1 MMSKPRYGFLL
12 TLLLLAGGP
21 PAFAVDIDGRV
32 GDSEWQGAEHITDF
46 RKTQPLTGEPPS
58 HATEAWILSTPE
70 GLAVALRNTQPA
82 SVPRT
87 QQRVQRD
94 FEEQVDRVN
103 VIVDFDADGRTGYDF
118 RVSSTDDVYDSVV
131 TDELQFNKDW
141 DGNWKH
147 AVGVDEAGWTVEV
160 LIPWYIASMRDAK
173 GDKRTIKIYLDRI
186 IGTTGERV
194 AYFDEVIDEFG
205 LVDRAALLSNE
216 GAVRGPE
223 LATLLDVAA
232 ESALINISG
241 HVDHARLFERFRTR
255 VYIDIDPGFT
265 QSWHA
270 AGLAGARLDGHDHYV
285 TIAERIGATDC
296 PIPTCGL
303 EWKTV
308 RQPVVL
314 GDWPVV
320 APVAPLRF
328 TTVGSWR
335 GPFGPVTI
343 DDRTFGLKVHEFR
356 SIITLP
362 TLATHLFELALDI
375 HPGDDVDRQTLLAN
389 SWRLVDPRAAHD
401 QAVGVAQALGQRLV
415 ARFAGMVERDAGRL
429 EQALDSV
436 GVNGIGDDD
445 MGHGRTLS

>member
-1 MMSKPRYGFLL
+1 VKPTIVVGGA
-12 TLLLLAGGP
+12 LANKCGSGG
-21 PAFAVDIDGRV
+21 
-32 GDSEWQGAEHITDF
+32 
-46 RKTQPLTGEPPS
+46 
-58 HATEAWILSTPE
+58 EAWVRLSWIR
-70 GLAVALRNTQPA
+70 GLQGLGFDVWFVEQI
-82 SVPRT
+82 
-87 QQRVQRD
+87 
-94 FEEQVDRVN
+94 EE
-103 VIVDFDADGRTGYDF
+103 
-118 RVSSTDDVYDSVV
+118 
-131 TDELQFNKDW
+131 
-141 DGNWKH
+141 
-147 AVGVDEAGWTVEV
+147 
-160 LIPWYIASMRDAK
+160 P
-173 GDKRTIKIYLDRI
+173 
-186 IGTTGERV
+186 TGERV

-389 SWRLVDPRAAHD
+389 SWRLVDPRAAAYGPD
-401 QAVGVAQALGQRLV
+401 QFRAYVQGSGAEFSVAQGVYVGTNSGWFSDRTVRYLASGRPALVQDTG
-415 ARFAGMVERDAGRL
+415 F
-429 EQALDSV
+429 S
-436 GVNGIGDDD
+436 
-445 MGHGRTLS
+445 RTLPTGMGLIAFATLDEAVRGANDAMARYDEHSLAARRLAEEHFAAERILPRLCEQCGIS